1 MSATRDGKMW
11 RCQFYYKDW
20 QGVSHKKNKRGF
32 KTKAEA
38 EQWERDFLQ
47 QQQRN
52 LDINFENFVQIYY
65 EDMEH
70 RLREN
75 TMRTKKFIIDLKIIP
90 YFKKKNMNEIKA
102 SDIRA
107 WQNALMKKG
116 YSETYLKTVN
126 NQLSAIFNYAVRYY
140 DLKDNPCRKAGSIG
154 KSHAGEKEFWTKQE
168 FKQFLVTVENKPE
181 TKMAFLLLYW
191 TGMRIGELLALTY
204 NDIDLEK
211 RTISVNKSYQRIEGR
226 DIITPPKTPKSKRII
241 TIPPFLTEEL
251 KEYTSHLY
259 GIMADERMFRF
270 TKSYMEHEIIRGI
283 KASGV
288 KRIRLHD
295 IRYPNLNKIQT
306 FQKKDVNRNK
316 YRLKKF
322 GYYFYLFLLIPQK
335 STSRSQKVL
344 LTLPPVCPL
353 SPLLSVFLFLR
364 LPYFKSFPCMKKDN
378 LM

>member
-1 MSATRDGKMW
+1 M
-11 RCQFYYKDW
+11 
-20 QGVSHKKNKRGF
+20 
-32 KTKAEA
+32 
-38 EQWERDFLQ
+38 
-47 QQQRN
+47 
-52 LDINFENFVQIYY
+52 
-65 EDMEH
+65 
-70 RLREN
+70 
-75 TMRTKKFIIDLKIIP
+75 
-90 YFKKKNMNEIKA
+90 
-102 SDIRA
+102 
-107 WQNALMKKG
+107 
-116 YSETYLKTVN
+116 
-126 NQLSAIFNYAVRYY
+126 
-140 DLKDNPCRKAGSIG
+140 KDNPCRKAGSIG

-191 TGMRIGELLALTY
+191 TGMRIGELLAITY

-295 IRYPNLNKIQT
+295 IRHSHASLLVEMGFTPLAIAERLGHEKIETTLNTYSHLYPNKQGELADKLEIEN
-306 FQKKDVNRNK
+306 
-316 YRLKKF
+316 
-322 GYYFYLFLLIPQK
+322 
-335 STSRSQKVL
+335 SREEEE
-344 LTLPPVCPL
+344 
-353 SPLLSVFLFLR
+353 
-364 LPYFKSFPCMKKDN
+364 
-378 LM
+378 